1 MEKVQLQ
8 SELNSCTKALLAV
21 EQRIISY
28 CKRIKRSPCR
38 MDEFVGQIQRQGGRV
53 LQRQDTFELIS

>member
-1 MEKVQLQ
+1 VEKVELQ

-38 MDEFVGQIQRQGGRV
+38 MDELAGQIRRRDGLV